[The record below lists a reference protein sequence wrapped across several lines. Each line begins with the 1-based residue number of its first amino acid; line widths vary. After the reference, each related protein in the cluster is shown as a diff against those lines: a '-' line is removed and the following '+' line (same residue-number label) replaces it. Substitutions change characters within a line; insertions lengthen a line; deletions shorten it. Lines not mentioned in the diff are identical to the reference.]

1 MLKRFIWLCTLAL
14 AASCARPDTVKF
26 HLEGSVEGARDS
38 IIAVAPYGA
47 DIRFDDYIQVK
58 IADKKIDTVL
68 NLNPDTVYQLYVP
81 LVEGFAAC
89 MVKPLFADAD
99 GAVVRFNYTS
109 SEDGSFS
116 AADGNLEID
125 TSSKEAKTYEQLTGD
140 IREIFKSRMDPLME
154 RQDSLFMTGA
164 MMTPHYNDLIHRSSD
179 NSLSQEERDAIRLEI
194 NKLSLS
200 GESRTEEGKAWYQEF
215 EALMAERSDSTLTHL
230 KAQKPSLAAFLYL
243 AREIKSSKAPEALIS
258 LYKERYENLFPGCNL
273 HEYVADAIAEKT
285 IYVGSSFKDFA
296 LPDTEGNQ
304 RSLSSLIEGKV
315 AVVELWASWCG
326 SCRANCRS
334 MIPVYEKYKD
344 SGFTFVGVAREYDD
358 DKDWREAISED
369 GYPWVNL
376 IAFKENHEIWSWYG
390 APNAAGIS
398 YLVGKDGTILKTN
411 PSPQDVE
418 EAMQQQ

>member
-1 MLKRFIWLCTLAL
+1 MLKRFIWLYTLVL

-26 HLEGSVEGARDS
+26 HLEGSVEGAGDS

-58 IADKKIDTVL
+58 IADNKIDTVL

-109 SEDGSFS
+109 SEDGSIS
-116 AADGNLEID
+116 ADGKLEID

-243 AREIKSSKAPEALIS
+243 AREIKSSKA
-258 LYKERYENLFPGCNL
+258 
-273 HEYVADAIAEKT
+273 
-285 IYVGSSFKDFA
+285 
-296 LPDTEGNQ
+296 
-304 RSLSSLIEGKV
+304 
-315 AVVELWASWCG
+315 
-326 SCRANCRS
+326 
-334 MIPVYEKYKD
+334 
-344 SGFTFVGVAREYDD
+344 
-358 DKDWREAISED
+358 
-369 GYPWVNL
+369 
-376 IAFKENHEIWSWYG
+376 
-390 APNAAGIS
+390 
-398 YLVGKDGTILKTN
+398 
-411 PSPQDVE
+411 
-418 EAMQQQ
+418 